1 MRLASARSVVLV
13 PALAVVLLSSASHL
27 LAQSSSDMEW
37 QKEYSLGGSAALT
50 IETSDS
56 HLDIHSC
63 GECKAIRIHVL
74 AGEKLSNF
82 KLEEHQDQNHVY
94 FSLKEKPHIG
104 FEIHWNSSHGTKVI
118 VETPSSLELD
128 ARTSDGNLSV
138 RDLTG
143 NVSVHTGD
151 GAVTLENLHGD
162 IRLVASD
169 GNITVHNVTGT
180 LDARASDGHM
190 KVDGQFSAVQLHT
203 SDGNLDFAL
212 ASGSQLTAPS
222 RIESSDGHVTIRVP
236 QNLAAD
242 LDVTTSDG
250 HIDCTLPL
258 SMDHYSTGE
267 SASHH
272 LRGHLNAGGTALSI
286 RTSDGNVSIA
296 TL

>member
-13 PALAVVLLSSASHL
+13 PTLAVVFLSSASRL
-27 LAQSSSDMEW
+27 VAQNSDTNW
-37 QKEYSLGGSAALT
+37 QKDYPLSGSAALT

-56 HLDIHSC
+56 NLDIHSC
-63 GECKAIRIHVL
+63 GDCKTMRIHVI

-82 KLEEHQDQNHVY
+82 RLEEHQDQNHVY
-94 FSLKEKPHIG
+94 FSLKEKPHVG
-104 FEIHWNSSHGTKVI
+104 LDIHWHASHGTQVI
-118 VETPSSLELD
+118 VETPTSVELD
-128 ARTSDGNLSV
+128 ARTADGNLSARNLSGNVQVHTSDGNL
-138 RDLTG
+138 
-143 NVSVHTGD
+143 
-151 GAVTLENLHGD
+151 TLEDLHGD
-162 IRLVASD
+162 IHLTSSD

-180 LDARASDGHM
+180 LEARGADGHM
-190 KVDGQFSAVQLHT
+190 KIDGQFSAVQLHT

-212 ASGSQLTAPS
+212 APGSQLTGAS

-242 LDVTTSDG
+242 LDVSTSDG

-258 SMDHYSTGE
+258 QMDHYSSGE

-286 RTSDGNVSIA
+286 HTSDGNVSIA

>member
-1 MRLASARSVVLV
+1 
-13 PALAVVLLSSASHL
+13 
-27 LAQSSSDMEW
+27 
-37 QKEYSLGGSAALT
+37 
-50 IETSDS
+50 
-56 HLDIHSC
+56 
-63 GECKAIRIHVL
+63 
-74 AGEKLSNF
+74 
-82 KLEEHQDQNHVY
+82 
-94 FSLKEKPHIG
+94 
-104 FEIHWNSSHGTKVI
+104 
-118 VETPSSLELD
+118 
-128 ARTSDGNLSV
+128 
-138 RDLTG
+138 
-143 NVSVHTGD
+143 
-151 GAVTLENLHGD
+151 
-162 IRLVASD
+162 
-169 GNITVHNVTGT
+169 VTGT

-258 SMDHYSTGE
+258 SMDHYSSGE

>member
-13 PALAVVLLSSASHL
+13 PALAVVFLSSASRL
-27 LAQSSSDMEW
+27 VAQNSETEW
-37 QKEYSLGGSAALT
+37 QKEYPLNGSAALT

-63 GECKAIRIHVL
+63 GDCKAIRIHVI
-74 AGEKLSNF
+74 AGVKLTNF
-82 KLEEHQDQNHVY
+82 RLEEHQDQNHVY
-94 FSLKEKPHIG
+94 FLLKEKPHVG
-104 FEIHWNSSHGTKVI
+104 LDIHWGSSHGTKVT

-128 ARTSDGNLSV
+128 AATSDGNLSV
-138 RDLTG
+138 RNLTG
-143 NVSVHTGD
+143 SVKVHTGD
-151 GAVTLENLHGD
+151 GSVTLEDLHGD
-162 IRLVASD
+162 IRLTASD

-190 KVDGQFSAVQLHT
+190 TVDGQFSSVQLHT

-212 ASGSQLTAPS
+212 AAGS
-222 RIESSDGHVTIRVP
+222 RIESSDGHVAIRLP

-242 LDVTTSDG
+242 LDVSTSDG
-250 HIDCTLPL
+250 HIACALPL
-258 SMDHYSTGE
+258 AMDHYNSGD
-267 SASHH
+267 SAAHH
-272 LRGHLNAGGTALSI
+272 LHGHLNAGGTSLTI

>member
-1 MRLASARSVVLV
+1 M
-13 PALAVVLLSSASHL
+13 
-27 LAQSSSDMEW
+27 
-37 QKEYSLGGSAALT
+37 
-50 IETSDS
+50 I
-56 HLDIHSC
+56 
-63 GECKAIRIHVL
+63 

-82 KLEEHQDQNHVY
+82 RLEEHQDQNHVY

-143 NVSVHTGD
+143 SVRAHTGD
-151 GAVTLENLHGD
+151 GAATLENLHGD
-162 IRLVASD
+162 IRLIASD

-222 RIESSDGHVTIRVP
+222 RIESSDGHVTIKVP

-258 SMDHYSTGE
+258 SMDNYSSGK

-272 LRGHLNAGGTALSI
+272 LRGHLNAGGAALSI